1 MTFNAPIN
9 LIQMNRSIHLHYC
22 FRKPNSYS
30 VQLHD
35 TKFYTSFKASK
46 FPCLTAA
53 HLLNFVSGQHSFV
66 ILVCC
71 HSSFRNM
78 GSCSVKIGMI
88 CWQCR
93 LLANP
98 DLEQNFALWRRLF
111 DQKINMRRTSRNT
124 KKQFTFQKVI
134 GGKTDKPGKL
144 TWFYDLF
151 FPSKILSLGG
161 PYLNNHA
168 LSGRSILQDA

>member
-1 MTFNAPIN
+1 
-9 LIQMNRSIHLHYC
+9 
-22 FRKPNSYS
+22 
-30 VQLHD
+30 
-35 TKFYTSFKASK
+35 
-46 FPCLTAA
+46 
-53 HLLNFVSGQHSFV
+53 
-66 ILVCC
+66 
-71 HSSFRNM
+71 
-78 GSCSVKIGMI
+78 MI

-124 KKQFTFQKVI
+124 KTQFTFQKVI